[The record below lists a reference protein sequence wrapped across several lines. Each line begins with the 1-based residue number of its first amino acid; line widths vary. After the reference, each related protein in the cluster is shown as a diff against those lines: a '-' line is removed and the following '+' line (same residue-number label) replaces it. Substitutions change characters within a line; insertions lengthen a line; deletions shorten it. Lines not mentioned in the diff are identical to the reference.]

1 MLMFSSR
8 SDFKIL
14 SEFLLILDFIN
25 HIHYCIRLDLKKKY
39 CEFLILTHFLFF
51 SYLEIRMIN
60 DAVKH
65 FGYKIHK
72 THLK

>member
-1 MLMFSSR
+1 MYMFSSR
-8 SDFKIL
+8 SDFKIS
-14 SEFLLILDFIN
+14 SELLLILDFIS

-39 CEFLILTHFLFF
+39 CEFLILFFLVFGN
-51 SYLEIRMIN
+51 SHDK

>member
-1 MLMFSSR
+1 MFMFSSR
-8 SDFKIL
+8 NYSKIS
-14 SEFLLILDFIN
+14 SEELLILDFIN
-25 HIHYCIRLDLKKKY
+25 HTHYCIRLDKKNIVNFSSY
-39 CEFLILTHFLFF
+39 TFSIFLVFGNSHDK
-51 SYLEIRMIN
+51 

>member
-1 MLMFSSR
+1 MFMFPAR
-8 SDFKIL
+8 IDFKIL
-14 SEFLLILDFIN
+14 STLLLILDFIN
-25 HIHYCIRLDLKKKY
+25 HINYCLRLDFKKKY

-51 SYLEIRMIN
+51 LVFGNSHDK

-72 THLK
+72 TLLK